1 MVENLCSKG
10 DKYFFSFTK
19 FDCYPTVESLILGY
33 AMKITKKK
41 KSRLNKK
48 KKNLGQVLGKYNL
61 TDNKRKNST
70 LTADL

>member
-41 KSRLNKK
+41 SRLNKK
-48 KKNLGQVLGKYNL
+48 KKILGKFWGNII
-61 TDNKRKNST
+61 
-70 LTADL
+70 

>member
-41 KSRLNKK
+41 SRLNKK
-48 KKNLGQVLGKYNL
+48 KKSWASFGEI
-61 TDNKRKNST
+61 
-70 LTADL
+70 

>member
-48 KKNLGQVLGKYNL
+48 KKILGKFWGNII
-61 TDNKRKNST
+61 
-70 LTADL
+70 

>member
-41 KSRLNKK
+41 SRLNKK